1 MQIKTKL
8 TNREMDILN
17 ILWSA
22 QSPLTASEIAK
33 SKETLTVNTVQANL
47 RKLQNKNLIRVAD
60 IVYSG
65 TVLSRSYETTITKN
79 EFAVEALDNYFKDNN
94 ISILNTISTL
104 LKNDKLDEASIDG
117 LQEMLN
123 QWKEQFKRK

>member
-1 MQIKTKL
+1 MKELKECDNLMQIKSSL

-22 QSPLTASEIAK
+22 QRPLTASEIAK
-33 SKETLTVNTVQANL
+33 SKEALTINTVQANL

-65 TVLSRSYETTITKN
+65 TVLSRS
-79 EFAVEALDNYFKDNN
+79 
-94 ISILNTISTL
+94 
-104 LKNDKLDEASIDG
+104 
-117 LQEMLN
+117 
-123 QWKEQFKRK
+123 